1 MSKREYVLGSIA
13 ITIIDSTAFT
23 FPYFIR
29 KSILPFGLLAVISP
43 QLEQIWVVNLSLT
56 SSNNTFALSHLYRS
70 IVLNA
75 LNP

>member
-23 FPYFIR
+23 FPYSYSQIY
-29 KSILPFGLLAVISP
+29 PTFGLLAVISP

-56 SSNNTFALSHLYRS
+56 SSNNTFAPSHLYRS